1 MKLNA
6 NPNKYVQ
13 LASQLCDLIA
23 DKKQHILVC
32 LLKTKAKENHLLVIT
47 DNDYLLHLQQ
57 SGVFEAIQIIVEHY
71 ASRFQEKI
79 MWQIEELTPST
90 VMPEQLLEK

>member
-1 MKLNA
+1 MKLNVK
-6 NPNKYVQ
+6 PNKYVQ

-23 DKKQHILVC
+23 DKQKHILVR
-32 LLKTKAKENHLLVIT
+32 LLKTKAKETHLLVIT

-57 SGVFEAIQIIVEHY
+57 SGVFGAIQTIVNHY

-79 MWQIEELTPST
+79 M
-90 VMPEQLLEK
+90 